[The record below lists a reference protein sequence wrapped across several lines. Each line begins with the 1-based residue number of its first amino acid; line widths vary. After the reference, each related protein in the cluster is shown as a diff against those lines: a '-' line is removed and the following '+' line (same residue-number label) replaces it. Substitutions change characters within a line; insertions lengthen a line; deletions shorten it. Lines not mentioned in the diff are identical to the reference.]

1 MSGIAAGIATAVG
14 ATTAT
19 AVAVGGAA
27 LGAVGSIVAGN
38 EAASATRDASNAAIQ
53 QQKNALEQQ
62 AQLSAPYRQLGQT
75 AMTGYQQ
82 LLGIGKDGKID
93 PALAQQTLQNMP
105 GYQFQQQQG
114 QQQTLAAAGAMGM
127 GLSGNTLEALSRY
140 NQGLAQSTYQ
150 QELQNLL
157 APVQLG
163 QAAAAGQAANVGQAA
178 TNIGNIGMAQG
189 QNQANIAIGQMG
201 GITGSIGNA
210 MNQYTTM
217 NTLKA
222 LQGGSA
228 VGASPYVAPTLSTPQ
243 TSGFGDIFGGTT

>member
-1 MSGIAAGIATAVG
+1 MSGVAGAIAGAAVVGAAG
-14 ATTAT
+14 
-19 AVAVGGAA
+19 
-27 LGAVGSIVAGN
+27 SIIAGN
-38 EAASATRDASNAAIQ
+38 EAASATRDASNAAIAQQQAALQ
-53 QQKNALEQQ
+53 QQKELAAPYTGLGQQ
-62 AQLSAPYRQLGQT
+62 AMGAYE
-75 AMTGYQQ
+75 Q
-82 LLGIGKDGKID
+82 LLGIGKDGKIN

-127 GLSGNTLEALSRY
+127 GLSGNTLEALSKY

-157 APVQLG
+157 QPVQIG
-163 QAAAAGQAANVGQAA
+163 QAAAAGQAANIGQGAA
-178 TNIGNIGMAQG
+178 NMGNIMMGQG

-222 LQGGSA
+222 LQGGGA
-228 VGASPYVAPTLSTPQ
+228 GASPYAAPVLSTPQ

>member
-1 MSGIAAGIATAVG
+1 MSGVTAAVATVAAAGI
-14 ATTAT
+14 
-19 AVAVGGAA
+19 
-27 LGAVGSIVAGN
+27 GAVGSVVAGN
-38 EAASATRDASNAAIQ
+38 EAASATRDASNAAIAQ
-53 QQKNALEQQ
+53 QQAALQQQ
-62 AQLSAPYRQLGQT
+62 AQLSAPYRQLGQN
-75 AMTGYQQ
+75 AMGAYQN
-82 LLGIGKDGKID
+82 LLGIGANGQVN
-93 PALAQQTLQNMP
+93 PQLAEQTLQNMP

-127 GLSGNTLEALSRY
+127 GLSGNTLQALSKY
-140 NQGLAQSTYQ
+140 NQGLADSTYQ

-163 QAAAAGQAANVGQAA
+163 QAAAAGQAANIGAGAA
-178 TNIGNIGMAQG
+178 NMGNIMMGQG
-189 QNQANIAIGQMG
+189 QNQANIAIGEMG

-222 LQGGSA
+222 LQSGSA

-243 TSGFGDIFGGTT
+243 TSGFGDIFGGP

>member
-1 MSGIAAGIATAVG
+1 MSGVTAAVATVAAAGI
-14 ATTAT
+14 
-19 AVAVGGAA
+19 
-27 LGAVGSIVAGN
+27 GAVGSVVAGN
-38 EAASATRDASNAAIQ
+38 EAASATRDASNAAIAQ
-53 QQKNALEQQ
+53 QQAALQQQ
-62 AQLSAPYRQLGQT
+62 AQLSAPYRQLGQN
-75 AMTGYQQ
+75 AMGAYQN
-82 LLGIGKDGKID
+82 LLGIGANGQVN
-93 PALAQQTLQNMP
+93 PQLAEQTLQNLP

-127 GLSGNTLEALSRY
+127 GLSGNTLQALSKY
-140 NQGLAQSTYQ
+140 NQGLADSTYQ

-178 TNIGNIGMAQG
+178 SNIGNIAMNQG

-243 TSGFGDIFGGTT
+243 TSGFGDIFGGP

>member
-1 MSGIAAGIATAVG
+1 MSGVAGAIAGAAVVGAAGSMIA
-14 ATTAT
+14 
-19 AVAVGGAA
+19 
-27 LGAVGSIVAGN
+27 GS
-38 EAASATRDASNAAIQ
+38 EAASATRDASNAAIAQ
-53 QQKNALEQQ
+53 QQAALQQQ
-62 AQLSAPYRQLGQT
+62 AQLSAPYRQLGQN
-75 AMTGYQQ
+75 AMGAYQN
-82 LLGIGKDGKID
+82 LLGIGANGQVN
-93 PALAQQTLQNMP
+93 PQLAEQTLQNMP
-105 GYQFQQQQG
+105 GHQFQQQQG

-127 GLSGNTLEALSRY
+127 GLSGNTLQALSKY
-140 NQGLAQSTYQ
+140 NQGLADSTYQ

-178 TNIGNIGMAQG
+178 SNIGNIAMNQG

-201 GITGSIGNA
+201 GITGSINNA

-243 TSGFGDIFGGTT
+243 TSGFGDIFGGP

>member
-14 ATTAT
+14 ASTAT
-19 AVAVGGAA
+19 AVAIGGAA
-27 LGAVGSIVAGN
+27 LGAVGSVIAGN
-38 EAASATRDASNAAIQ
+38 EAASATRDASNAAIAQQQAALQ
-53 QQKNALEQQ
+53 QQKELA
-62 AQLSAPYRQLGQT
+62 APYTGLGQS
-75 AMTGYQQ
+75 AMGAYQN
-82 LLGIGKDGKID
+82 LLGIGKDGKLN
-93 PALAQQTLQNMP
+93 PQLAQQTLQNMP

-140 NQGLAQSTYQ
+140 NQGLADSTYQ

-157 APVQLG
+157 QPIRIG
-163 QAAAAGQAANVGQAA
+163 QASAAGQAENIGQGA
-178 TNIGNIGMAQG
+178 TNMGNIGMQQG

-217 NTLKA
+217 NTLRA
-222 LQGGSA
+222 LQGG
-228 VGASPYVAPTLSTPQ
+228 GANAYVAPTLSTPQ
-243 TSGFGDIFGGTT
+243 TSEFGIGG

>member
-1 MSGIAAGIATAVG
+1 MSGVTAAVATVAAAGI
-14 ATTAT
+14 
-19 AVAVGGAA
+19 
-27 LGAVGSIVAGN
+27 GAVGSVVAGN
-38 EAASATRDASNAAIQ
+38 EAASATRDASNAAIAQ
-53 QQKNALEQQ
+53 QQAALQQQ
-62 AQLSAPYRQLGQT
+62 AQLSAPYRQLGQN
-75 AMTGYQQ
+75 AMGAYQN
-82 LLGIGKDGKID
+82 LLGIGANGQVN
-93 PALAQQTLQNMP
+93 PQLAEQTLQNLP

-127 GLSGNTLEALSRY
+127 GLSGNTLQALSKY
-140 NQGLAQSTYQ
+140 NQGLADSTYQ

-178 TNIGNIGMAQG
+178 SNIGNIAMNQG

-201 GITGSIGNA
+201 GITGSINNA

-243 TSGFGDIFGGTT
+243 TSGFGDIFGGP